1 MRRNPSNKLNNL
13 WICRKKV
20 GLPQKLIARLLG
32 HRSTSPISEY
42 ETGRLLPNLRTA
54 FKLAAIYNVSP
65 TDLYA
70 SLYQDALA
78 EVEAARK
85 TLPARREA
93 RDFLYD
99 FNASK
104 QNHGSRPWGA
114 ALGRCH
120 IGGGGPDL
128 VRSED
133 VPFGLSDHPKPAISY
148 HLKTGQREWR
158 TGH

>member
-1 MRRNPSNKLNNL
+1 MRRAPSNNLNNL

-20 GLPQKLIARLLG
+20 GLPQKSVARLLG
-32 HRSTSPISEY
+32 HRTTSPISEY

-70 SLYQDALA
+70 GLYQNVLA

-85 TLPARREA
+85 TLPTRRET
-93 RDFLYD
+93 LGPSYD

-114 ALGRCH
+114 
-120 IGGGGPDL
+120 
-128 VRSED
+128 
-133 VPFGLSDHPKPAISY
+133 
-148 HLKTGQREWR
+148 
-158 TGH
+158 